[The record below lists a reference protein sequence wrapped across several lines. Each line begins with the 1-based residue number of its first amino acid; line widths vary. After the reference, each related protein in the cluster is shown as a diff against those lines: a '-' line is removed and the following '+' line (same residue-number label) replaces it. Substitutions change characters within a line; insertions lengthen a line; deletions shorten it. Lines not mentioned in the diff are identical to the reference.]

1 MFKPVSGCPEVLK
14 SPASSHLFLGDAR
27 LSALTL
33 MPFEGQVQCVYLD
46 PPFLTGGEFKMQMRV
61 GETGM
66 ATGKPRVLVPAY
78 SDRFDSP
85 ADYYARMR
93 DILEQALRLLSPTG
107 TLFVHVDPR
116 TSARWRIMLDEMM
129 GEHAF
134 CNEIIWAYQTG
145 GRSTKRF
152 PSKHDVILMYRKS
165 SGSFF
170 SLDQVAISRR
180 EHRKNHMKCSVDEN
194 GRVYRTIRTNGKEY
208 KYYDDAPAYPTD
220 VWTDISH
227 IQQRDPQRTGY
238 DTQKPQKL
246 LERIIGCSTRPGD
259 LVADLCCGSGTTL
272 AAAAA
277 LGRRFVGM
285 DPAPAALA
293 AARKRLLDAPAVLH
307 WDAAE
312 HGGRLDAKMESA
324 LGFYEVTLE
333 GFQLEK
339 EHEDALE
346 KTPAGFPLTRM
357 DAVDQWAAGL
367 VRDGQFHPFAHG
379 VRTPLNPALPR
390 TLEVP
395 MLCGQVALEIVDV
408 MCRRHLFVWE
418 KE

>member
-1 MFKPVSGCPEVLK
+1 MFKPASGCSEVLNA
-14 SPASSHLFLGDAR
+14 PAASHLFWGDAR
-27 LSALTL
+27 LSAQALA
-33 MPFEGQVQCVYLD
+33 PFRGQAQCVYLD
-46 PPFLTGGEFKMQMRV
+46 PPFLTGAEFKMQMRV
-61 GETGM
+61 GERGM
-66 ATGKPRVLVPAY
+66 AQGKPRVLLSAY
-78 SDRFDSP
+78 SDRFESTG
-85 ADYYARMR
+85 AYYAQMR
-93 DILEQALRLLSPTG
+93 ELLEAAIDLLSPTG
-107 TLFVHVDPR
+107 TLFLHVDPR
-116 TSARWRIMLDEMM
+116 TSARYRIMLDEMM
-129 GEHAF
+129 GENAF

-152 PSKHDVILMYRKS
+152 PTKHDVILMYRKS
-165 SGSFF
+165 RDSFF

-180 EHRKNHMKCSVDEN
+180 EHRKNHMKCSVDEE
-194 GRVYRTIRTNGKEY
+194 GRSYRTIKTNGKVY
-208 KYYDDAPAYPTD
+208 TYYDDAPAYPTD

-277 LGRRFVGM
+277 MGRRFIGM
-285 DPAPAALA
+285 DPSPAALA
-293 AARKRLLDAPAVLH
+293 AARKRLLTASCQIH

-312 HGGRLDAKMESA
+312 HGADLSARVEHA

-333 GFQLEK
+333 KFRLLE
-339 EHEDALE
+339 EHEAALLKE
-346 KTPAGFPLTRM
+346 PKGFPLASL

-367 VRDGQFHPFAHG
+367 VRDGAFHPFAHG
-379 VRTPLNPALPR
+379 ARDPMNPALPA

-395 MLCGQVALEIVDV
+395 MLTGQLAIEIIDIL
-408 MCRRHLFVWE
+408 CRRHLFVLE
-418 KE
+418 A